1 MSAIMGAV
9 MKLVSGILLAVAAGL
24 AACEQHDGVPA
35 AGPATAPGPDGSAW
49 RTIDGSA
56 TAATGA
62 ADQEMAAVIAQA
74 RSTAKDARERWAALG
89 AANRAGWAVK
99 WAAPTIEGGVEHVWI
114 RPTAW
119 SRHRIEGW
127 LASPP
132 QNPLAC
138 GRFVGEL
145 VSFPAE
151 ELSDWVQFTDG
162 TVEGPRQGGFTI
174 ELLEQRHGQ
183 PR

>member
-1 MSAIMGAV
+1 MSAIMGGVV
-9 MKLVSGILLAVAAGL
+9 MRPRSGILVLVLVVL

-35 AGPATAPGPDGSAW
+35 RPAAAPGPDGSAW
-49 RTIDGSA
+49 RMVDGSA
-56 TAATGA
+56 TTAAGA
-62 ADQEMAAVIAQA
+62 ADAELATAIARA
-74 RSTAKDARERWAALG
+74 RSTADDARRRWSAEPAAD
-89 AANRAGWAVK
+89 RAGWAVK
-99 WAAPTIEGGVEHVWI
+99 WAAPTTEGQVEHVWI

-132 QNPLAC
+132 QSPLAC
-138 GRFVGEL
+138 GRVVGEL

-162 TVEGPRQGGFTI
+162 PVEGPRQGGFTI
-174 ELLEQRHGQ
+174 ELFEQRHGS
-183 PR
+183 PG

>member
-1 MSAIMGAV
+1 M
-9 MKLVSGILLAVAAGL
+9 LVAVAAVL

-35 AGPATAPGPDGSAW
+35 AGPAAAPGPDGSAW

-56 TAATGA
+56 TAVTGA
-62 ADQEMAAVIAQA
+62 VDPQLAAAITRA
-74 RSTAKDARERWAALG
+74 RSTAGDARQRWAALG
-89 AANRAGWAVK
+89 ASNRAGWAVK
-99 WAAPTIEGGVEHVWI
+99 WAAPTTEGGVEHVWI
-114 RPTAW
+114 RPTTW

-138 GRFVGEL
+138 GHLLGEL

-151 ELSDWVQFTDG
+151 ELSDWVQFTEG
-162 TVEGPRQGGFTI
+162 TSQGPRQGGFTI
-174 ELLEQRHGQ
+174 DLLEQRHGR
-183 PR
+183 P